1 MLPKDLLRD
10 LERADDV
17 EKRVNELVTKQW
29 KEEDTRRRQIVSNM
43 LALSAVVSVVG
54 NNYLASVSD
63 SGFWR
68 GV

>member
-17 EKRVNELVTKQW
+17 EKRVNELVKKQW

>member
-29 KEEDTRRRQIVSNM
+29 KAEDTRRRQIASNG
-43 LALSAVVSVVG
+43 LVFTAAVSVVG
-54 NNYLASVSD
+54 INMASVGD

-68 GV
+68 GI